1 MTISMAIAL
10 TKTMQRSHMQIKI
23 SQQFKRQM
31 KNMKNMKKMKKM
43 KDTTLGQKRAIIRKS

>member
-10 TKTMQRSHMQIKI
+10 MKTMQRSHMQIKI

-31 KNMKNMKKMKKM
+31 KNMKNMKKMK
-43 KDTTLGQKRAIIRKS
+43 DTTLGQKRAIIKKS